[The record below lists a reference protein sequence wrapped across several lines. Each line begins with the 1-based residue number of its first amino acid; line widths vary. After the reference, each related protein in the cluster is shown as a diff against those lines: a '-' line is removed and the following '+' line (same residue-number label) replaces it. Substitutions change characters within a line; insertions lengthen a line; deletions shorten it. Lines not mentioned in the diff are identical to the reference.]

1 MSRFTVLFLIHL
13 QALITSSTKSSSIAC
28 LDREHLGKE
37 TLICAVAV
45 AGRRPQLT
53 CSKASAL
60 QMAALELLV

>member
-37 TLICAVAV
+37 TLICTVAET
-45 AGRRPQLT
+45 GRPQLT